1 MKTLMKNNL
10 ALALILFISTLPQ
23 EISSKNLFNLD
34 KKSKNLFEQHFSG
47 PTQDTPIK
55 IPIASKT
62 LKDYQ
67 MTISSSSDKLTVI
80 QDNKVQLADDQSTFN
95 VFNEAIRV
103 YFLTSKAV
111 LTQTD
116 SNTFKL
122 YKCSGDFKQPNI

>member
-10 ALALILFISTLPQ
+10 ALALILFISTLAQ

-47 PTQDTPIK
+47 PTQGTPIK

-122 YKCSGDFKQPNI
+122 FKCSGDFKQPNM